1 MSKGMGSREE
11 GASTVEFAIV
21 LTVLLLIL
29 FGTIQFGIA
38 YNRKQGLQAAAH
50 EGARLASTGASMDEV
65 SSTIRSAQSLF
76 NSSDVSV
83 VADPEGD
90 PPCKRP
96 GDVVTIRAEVAPTDE
111 YAVTIP
117 LFGTYPIHYT
127 ATAQFRCE
135 RNGLSK

>member
-1 MSKGMGSREE
+1 MPKGLGSREE

-29 FGTIQFGIA
+29 FGTIEFGIA
-38 YNRKQGLQAAAH
+38 FNRKQGLQAATH
-50 EGARLASTGASMDEV
+50 EGARLASTGASMTDIEGAV
-65 SSTIRSAQSLF
+65 KSAQSLF
-76 NSSDVSV
+76 NADDVSV
-83 VADPEGD
+83 VTEPQSD
-90 PPCKRP
+90 PPCRRP
-96 GDVVTIRAEVAPTDE
+96 GDLVTIRAEVAPRDE

-117 LFGTYPIHYT
+117 LFGTVPINYQ